1 MNTFKLDAVYNL
13 YTTVIK
19 AELKSDGTI
28 IAKDEN
34 DDVVNINMTNI
45 NTKAIELE
53 NNQQTK
59 KASGKQKLLDLGL
72 TEEEVKA
79 LIGV

>member
-72 TEEEVKA
+72 TEEEVKL
-79 LIGV
+79 LIGT